1 MKKKIEY
8 AWVLRDLKGFILGGG
23 GSKAEAL
30 AAYDYISEF
39 AGNCLLCYTRLEHI
53 FTNDGE
59 YIRTEEFTE
68 DTYDLIPSN

>member
-8 AWVLRDLKGFILGGG
+8 AWVIRDPKGFILGGG

-30 AAYDYISEF
+30 RHFHLISEF
-39 AGNCLLCYTRLEHI
+39 VGNCLLCYTRLEHI

-59 YIRTEEFTE
+59 YIRTEDFTE